1 MMKNNRVLRLIA
13 GFVLLAVFIVV
24 LAASIKNY
32 DYEKLM
38 LDAQPKTVVVTVE
51 VTVTPDVGSIEQ
63 SSTGDPVEQVPEP
76 VQTVDPNSPEGRAA
90 ALGLP
95 TPPDIDI
102 SGWEF
107 LLANPSTSISE
118 YVPPQLESLESQQF
132 DSRIIEPLK
141 AFIQAARNE
150 GLSVYLSSGYRSY
163 NEQAANF
170 LRVCQ
175 NNGISDGKDS
185 KGFYIT
191 LPAGYSEHQ
200 SGLCCDITDK
210 YYSVKDRSIENTA
223 LYKWMSV
230 HCQEYGF
237 IVRYPDGKEEITE
250 IMYEPWHYRYVGK
263 EAATYIMDNGL
274 TLEEFLELYKS

>member
-1 MMKNNRVLRLIA
+1 MKNNRLLRLIT
-13 GFVLLAVFIVV
+13 GLVLLAVFTAV
-24 LAASIKNY
+24 LAVSIKNY
-32 DYEKLM
+32 DLDKLM
-38 LDAQPKTVVVTVE
+38 LDAQPRTVVVTVE
-51 VTVTPDVGSIEQ
+51 VTVTPEM
-63 SSTGDPVEQVPEP
+63 TAPETEHPEEPEPEP
-76 VQTVDPNSPEGRAA
+76 VQTTDPNSPEGRAA

-95 TPPDIDI
+95 APPAVDIT
-102 SGWEF
+102 SWEF

-118 YVPPQLESLESQQF
+118 YVPPQLESLEGQQF
-132 DSRIIEPLK
+132 DSRIIGPLK
-141 AFIQAARNE
+141 EFVQAAKNE

-185 KGFYIT
+185 NGFYIT

-200 SGLCCDITDK
+200 SGLCCDITDI

-237 IVRYPDGKEEITE
+237 IVRYPDGKEEVTE

-263 EAATYIMDNGL
+263 EAAEYIMTNGL
-274 TLEEFLELYKS
+274 TLEEFLDLYKD